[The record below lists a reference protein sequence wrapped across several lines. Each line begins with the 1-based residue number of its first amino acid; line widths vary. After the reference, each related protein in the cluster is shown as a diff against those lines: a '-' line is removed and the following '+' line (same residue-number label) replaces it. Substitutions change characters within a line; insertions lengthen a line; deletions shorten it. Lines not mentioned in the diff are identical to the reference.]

1 MPLVVACQPSQ
12 PSVPTLGPGA
22 HSRSN
27 GTADDVDLEC
37 TPGAILGGVSHYSP
51 AETAEKSGFSIDTLR
66 YYEKIGL
73 LSGIARNASG
83 RRVFS
88 DDDLQWLGM
97 LRCLRG
103 TGMPIAEMLRYSE
116 LARGGGETV
125 QERLQLLQEHDRR
138 VEEQI
143 AALRV
148 QQEQIKVK
156 IGFYRDV
163 ASVCDVAPAPA

>member
-1 MPLVVACQPSQ
+1 MS
-12 PSVPTLGPGA
+12 S
-22 HSRSN
+22 
-27 GTADDVDLEC
+27 
-37 TPGAILGGVSHYSP
+37 YSP
-51 AETAEKSGFSIDTLR
+51 GETAEKSGFSIDTLR

-88 DDDLQWLGM
+88 DDDLQWLDM

-116 LARGGGETV
+116 LVRGGDETV
-125 QERLQLLQEHDRR
+125 QERLELLQEHDRR

-143 AALRV
+143 AELRV
-148 QQEQIKVK
+148 RQEQIQWK
-156 IGFYRDV
+156 IRLYSG
-163 ASVCDVAPAPA
+163 ALCEGLPA

>member
-1 MPLVVACQPSQ
+1 MG
-12 PSVPTLGPGA
+12 SV
-22 HSRSN
+22 SS
-27 GTADDVDLEC
+27 
-37 TPGAILGGVSHYSP
+37 YSP

-116 LARGGGETV
+116 LARGGGRTV
-125 QERLQLLQEHDRR
+125 QERLDLLQEHDRR

-143 AALRV
+143 ATLRA
-148 QQEQIKVK
+148 QQRQIKVK
-156 IGFYRDV
+156 IGFYRE
-163 ASVCDVAPAPA
+163 ASMTCEPAPAPA

>member
-1 MPLVVACQPSQ
+1 M
-12 PSVPTLGPGA
+12 
-22 HSRSN
+22 
-27 GTADDVDLEC
+27 
-37 TPGAILGGVSHYSP
+37 SHYSP

-88 DDDLQWLGM
+88 DGDLQWLGM

-125 QERLQLLQEHDRR
+125 HERLELLQEHDRR

-143 AALRV
+143 ATLRA
-148 QQEQIKVK
+148 QQEQIKTK
-156 IGFYRDV
+156 IGYYRD
-163 ASVCDVAPAPA
+163 AAALCTPAAATA

>member
-1 MPLVVACQPSQ
+1 M
-12 PSVPTLGPGA
+12 SVYT
-22 HSRSN
+22 
-27 GTADDVDLEC
+27 
-37 TPGAILGGVSHYSP
+37 P
-51 AETAEKSGFSIDTLR
+51 AEVVEETGFSLDTLR

-116 LARGGGETV
+116 LARGGGETL
-125 QERLQLLQEHDRR
+125 QERLDLLQEHDRR

-143 AALRV
+143 ATLRA
-148 QQEQIKVK
+148 QQRQIKVK
-156 IGFYRDV
+156 IGFYREVSV
-163 ASVCDVAPAPA
+163 ACEAAPAPA

>member
-1 MPLVVACQPSQ
+1 MS
-12 PSVPTLGPGA
+12 S
-22 HSRSN
+22 
-27 GTADDVDLEC
+27 
-37 TPGAILGGVSHYSP
+37 YSP

-88 DDDLQWLGM
+88 DNDLQWLGM
-97 LRCLRG
+97 LRCLRE

-116 LARGGGETV
+116 LARGGAETV
-125 QERLQLLQEHDRR
+125 RERLELLQAHDRR

-143 AALRV
+143 ARLRE
-148 QQEQIKVK
+148 QQEHVKFK
-156 IGFYRDV
+156 IGFYQG
-163 ASVCDVAPAPA
+163 AVCEGAPV